1 MCPGCGV
8 VSDVGASASKRD
20 EVYIDD
26 IIAVIDLGVL
36 ALINPSLLSAMAPS
50 LELEQET
57 GYKIQQNVTPA
68 QRSGLPT
75 ETSTSSYWHSEPN
88 KFLQSHRS
96 TPALPRDADVCI
108 IGSGLTGSSV
118 AQYLLNEFKFG
129 GTLVMLEAREA
140 CWGASGRVSSSSST
154 GSYEHINAIQ
164 NEI

>member
-1 MCPGCGV
+1 M
-8 VSDVGASASKRD
+8 R
-20 EVYIDD
+20 YILTTS
-26 IIAVIDLGVL
+26 IAVIDLGVL
-36 ALINPSLLSAMAPS
+36 ALIFPSLQSAMAPS

-57 GYKIQQNVTPA
+57 GYEVQQNVTPA

-129 GTLVMLEAREA
+129 GTVVMLEAREA
-140 CWGASGRVSSSSST
+140 CWGASGRVSSSSSNI
-154 GSYEHINAIQ
+154 GSNEHVSSIQ
-164 NEI
+164 SVISCGLYFHCFVDIEIT